1 MQQTARP
8 RRCNDWSRMR
18 PNFRPA
24 ARSTPQ
30 SVKPLQRDSGDALF
44 TLKGVAMV
52 TLRTGSRLL
61 SLAALGCL
69 LAAPVAQAETPLGVH
84 STSEAKA
91 MYKHDTDA
99 CRRGA
104 VSEPRR

>member
-1 MQQTARP
+1 
-8 RRCNDWSRMR
+8 MR

-44 TLKGVAMV
+44 MSKGVAM
-52 TLRTGSRLL
+52 TLKMGSRLL

-69 LAAPVAQAETPLGVH
+69 VAAPLAQAETSLGVR
-84 STSEAKA
+84 SVSEAKA
-91 MYKHDTDA
+91 MYQHDTEA

-104 VSEPRR
+104 VAEPRQLCMHEANRAS